1 MTDPRVATDHLTL
14 AMPPKPAPKISLA
27 TILFILA
34 GKVAGDCRPAMQ
46 RTPPTALTP
55 IARIPLLLAAVAS
68 SVPRFTFWI
77 TGGGARVLARGDG
90 REGAMGRMREE
101 NAISLMYLLHRGLL
115 RELK

>member
-14 AMPPKPAPKISLA
+14 ATPPKPAPKISLA

-90 REGAMGRMREE
+90 REGAMGR
-101 NAISLMYLLHRGLL
+101 RG
-115 RELK
+115 